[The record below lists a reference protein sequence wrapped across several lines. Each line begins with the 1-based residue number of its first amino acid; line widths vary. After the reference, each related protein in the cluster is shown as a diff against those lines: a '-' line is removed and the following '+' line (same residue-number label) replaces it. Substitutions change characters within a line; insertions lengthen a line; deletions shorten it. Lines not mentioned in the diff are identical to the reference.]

1 MLSRALTSWKHL
13 IGRGP
18 REARA
23 PEERRV
29 WVRHACGLETSSR
42 PAHDPDGERLSVRVR
57 DVSCGGISL
66 AVDRPFEPGELLGVE
81 LPAEPG
87 GETSSVLACVVR
99 CDERTG
105 GGWVLGCTFAASL
118 RNQDL
123 QLFGAV
129 RARPDEPDQRGWV
142 RFESKARAF
151 YRAVNG
157 PEGDLLPATVLN
169 VSASGV
175 ALEVPQPPPLGALI
189 SLDLR
194 AGDHFLFST
203 LACVVRVTTPADA
216 TDGQAVLGCN
226 FIGEL
231 ADAQLRALL
240 Q

>member
-1 MLSRALTSWKHL
+1 MFSRALASWKNL
-13 IGRGP
+13 VGLGP
-18 REARA
+18 QEARA
-23 PEERRV
+23 GEERRV
-29 WVRHACGLETSSR
+29 WVRHACGVETSSR

-66 AVDRPFEPGELLGVE
+66 TVDRPFEPGELLGIE
-81 LPAEPG
+81 LPAEPA
-87 GETSSVLACVVR
+87 GEESAVLACVVR
-99 CDERTG
+99 CDAQPG

-118 RNQDL
+118 RDRDL

-129 RARPDEPDQRGWV
+129 RARPGEPDQRAWM
-142 RFESKARAF
+142 RFDSKARAF

-157 PEGDLLPATVLN
+157 PEGALLPATVLN

-175 ALEVPQPPPLGALI
+175 ALEVPQPQPLGALI

-203 LACVVRVTTPADA
+203 LACVVRVTTPAA
-216 TDGQAVLGCN
+216 AVGGQAVLGCN